1 MFQVVVSY
9 LESRFACF
17 TEKPF
22 SVYEELLQTIK
33 EVVPYIRNIPFER
46 IRVAYKDINL
56 STNRESDEGF
66 FINISI
72 FHIYYQLNEAFR
84 NAYDCGS
91 ESFKRLHIKKKG
103 KLIRRL
109 LRKSTTTRTRMS
121 AEQRQA
127 KNSLN
132 QDHVLSSKVAR
143 NLDFKP
149 FRPNLL

>member
-66 FINISI
+66 FINISPGEGLI
-72 FHIYYQLNEAFR
+72 LNEAFR

-103 KLIRRL
+103 
-109 LRKSTTTRTRMS
+109 
-121 AEQRQA
+121 
-127 KNSLN
+127 N
-132 QDHVLSSKVAR
+132 
-143 NLDFKP
+143 
-149 FRPNLL
+149 